1 MARPKQQYPTPG
13 ELAVLQILWE
23 QGPSTV
29 RQVLEVLNKRRKRH
43 YTSVMSLLNVMT
55 EKRQLKRRTCGRAF
69 LYEAAIDRQR
79 TLGRIADDVL
89 GRVFEGS
96 ASALMACLLGQ
107 EKTSLDELE
116 LIQKLIEQHRQQGSR
131 P

>member
-13 ELAVLQILWE
+13 ELAVLKILWE
-23 QGPSTV
+23 KGPSTV
-29 RQVLEVLNKRRKRH
+29 RQVMEVLNQRRKRH

-55 EKRQLKRRTCGRAF
+55 EKRQLKRHPLGRAF
-69 LYEAAIDRQR
+69 VYEAALDRKR

-96 ASALMACLLGQ
+96 TSALMAYLLGN

-116 LIQKLIEQHRQQGSR
+116 QIQKLIEQHRQQGVR